1 MADVD
6 TFDDLSVE
14 GSKPKKTIVDNV
26 KEFLTGP
33 DTFDDL
39 SVEGSKPSTRN
50 QSVKQAVQGEVARSS
65 GAISGGA
72 IGFSLGARTL
82 NPYVATATTLAGA
95 AGGLYLGDEYVR
107 KALKIPDIK
116 DMPAEDRPAA
126 YTAEALTGSALMT
139 MPVLG
144 ALVFG
149 ARATGI
155 GIGKFFNEVVRMAGT
170 SPKAYVAVETI
181 PAVTTAV
188 AAGAAEKAAP
198 GSDIVRLG
206 TQIAVGGLTS
216 GLIYRAGFAASTRL
230 YKGVIDRFGKSKQT
244 ERSVKTI
251 KELLGKEGVDPATV
265 VAAAKQAGYENLT
278 VGQYTA
284 NPVIIGI
291 ERDLMKHNE
300 RFARESVDETKATF
314 DLMRMRINLLAQ
326 SGDPNDLATAAK
338 MRQSMFKTLI
348 EGHLMNAKDE
358 LAVKVAPLI
367 KDGRVAES
375 AISEMGTEAMMK
387 TLNQSEGHMDELWKA
402 VDQTG
407 GVTTSNLE
415 KEVARIAYNY
425 GDQLGAHKVPTF
437 IYEMLEQARSA
448 NKGAVKI
455 LGPDGKPMVDDLGM
469 TEFRNAK
476 ANRGE
481 LLQLARKARITG
493 ADADANIYNSLAA
506 SILDDMDASL
516 ANGASD
522 AYDIARAFTREH
534 HNVFTRSFAGKSLAI
549 TRFGE
554 RMDPGVILR
563 KAMAGGNVVAHEQMA
578 DLAEATRFMRSR
590 GLADNSATDAMMDAQ
605 SRIVKIMALGSID
618 ETTGRVNAKTLSAFV
633 EKYESLLRNQFPE
646 VRAEMLDAIKSE
658 ESLRKL
664 QVRLEG
670 IETLVGTNSAFAKI
684 SRTDPVAF
692 ASSALRSTSDQEGKI
707 VAMINVAKRGGRS
720 GGRNIDPQTATDS
733 VKASIYNA
741 AINMSMSKEGVIDLA
756 TFRTRLF
763 NPTVV
768 GRKAPIDVLLEHG
781 AVTTSEVK
789 DLREMFNVMDNVNT
803 WLKQGTA
810 LDAGDQTANFL
821 RTFFAKVGGS
831 LGLSAAKKV
840 TGFQGGSA
848 DLIIHS
854 QVANTMNRVVNTIP
868 LARQKDVI
876 LALMTDRQAFARA
889 MDASSSATKQLENT
903 KFLNAWLV
911 QWGFSAEGA
920 LIDHYTVEDEKP

>member
-14 GSKPKKTIVDNV
+14 GSKPKKSIVDNV
-26 KEFLTGP
+26 KEFFTGP

-39 SVEGSKPSTRN
+39 SVEGSRESTRG
-50 QSVKQAVQGEVARSS
+50 QSVKQAMQGEVARSS

-72 IGFSLGARTL
+72 LGFSLSARSG
-82 NPYVATATTLAGA
+82 NPYVTTLGTIAGA
-95 AGGLYLGDEYVR
+95 AGGAYFGDEYVKR
-107 KALKIPDIK
+107 ALNVPDIK

-126 YTAEALTGSALMT
+126 YTAEALVGSALMT
-139 MPVLG
+139 VPVLG
-144 ALVFG
+144 ALVTG
-149 ARATGI
+149 ARATGV

-170 SPKAYVAVETI
+170 SPKAYVAVEAI
-181 PAVTTAV
+181 PAVTSAI

-198 GSDIVRLG
+198 GSDVIRLG
-206 TQIAVGGLTS
+206 SQIAVGGLSS
-216 GLIYRAGFAASTRL
+216 GLVYRAGFAVTTKL
-230 YKGVIDRFGKSKQT
+230 YKGAINRFGRANQT
-244 ERSVKTI
+244 ERAVKTI
-251 KELLGKEGVDPATV
+251 KDLLAKEGFDAETL

-284 NPVIIGI
+284 NPVIIAI

-314 DLMRMRINLLAQ
+314 ELTRMRINMLAQ

-348 EGHLMNAKDE
+348 EGKLMNAKDE
-358 LAVKVAPLI
+358 LAAKVAPLI

-375 AISEMGTEAMMK
+375 VISEMGTEAMMK
-387 TLNQSEGHMDELWKA
+387 TLSQSEGYMDELWKA
-402 VDQTG
+402 VNQTE

-415 KEVARIAYNY
+415 KEVARISYDY
-425 GDQLGAHKVPTF
+425 GEQLGVHKVPTF

-448 NKGAVKI
+448 SKGVVRI
-455 LGPDGKPMVDDLGM
+455 LGPDGRPMTDPLGM

-481 LLQLARKARITG
+481 LLQLARKARIAG
-493 ADADANIYNSLAA
+493 ADDDANIYNSLAA

-534 HNVFTRSFAGKSLAI
+534 HDVFTRSFAGKSLAI

-578 DLAEATRFMRSR
+578 DLVEATRFMRSR

-605 SRIVKIMALGSID
+605 SRIIKIMALGSID
-618 ETTGRVNAKTLSAFV
+618 ETTGRVNVKTLEGFV
-633 EKYESLLRNQFPE
+633 KKYESLLRNQFPE

-670 IETLVGTNSAFAKI
+670 IETLVGANSAFAKI
-684 SRTDPVAF
+684 SKTDPVAF
-692 ASSALRSTSDQEGKI
+692 ASSALRSTTDQEKKI
-707 VAMINVAKRGGRS
+707 VAMLNVAKRGGK
-720 GGRNIDPQTATDS
+720 NVDPRTAMDS
-733 VKASIYNA
+733 VKASLYNA
-741 AINMSMSKEGVIDLA
+741 AINMSMSKDGVINLA
-756 TFRTRLF
+756 AFRTRLF

-768 GRKAPIDVLLEHG
+768 KGKAPIDVLLEHG
-781 AVTTSEVK
+781 AVTVDEVN
-789 DLREMFNVMDNVNT
+789 DLRKMYDVMDNVST

-810 LDAGDQTANFL
+810 MDAGDQTATFMRAFL
-821 RTFFAKVGGS
+821 AKVGGS
-831 LGLSAAKKV
+831 LGLSSAKKAMGV
-840 TGFQGGSA
+840 KGGPA
-848 DLIIHS
+848 DLIIHA
-854 QVANTMNRVVNTIP
+854 QVANTMNRVINTIP

-889 MDASSSATKQLENT
+889 MDASSSVTKQLENA

-920 LIDHYTVEDEKP
+920 MIDRYTAEDEKP